1 MKGGRNKWQ
10 TCLKSSVRLSR
21 SLSETLEEMSRSAS
35 VIVIATILA
44 PTIADYTGTGGALA
58 DYAGLLGAV
67 IVMVIVGVLMVAVKL
82 ISSKM

>member
-1 MKGGRNKWQ
+1 MADMTKIVGAVIAI
-10 TCLKSSVRLSR
+10 TV
-21 SLSETLEEMSRSAS
+21 S

-44 PTIADYTGTGGALA
+44 PTIADYTGTGKALA

-82 ISSKM
+82 ISSKF